1 MRKPKVHPKY
11 GNNLVGINFR
21 ERWNV
26 VEYATKD
33 ELEKYISNFL
43 YIKRK
48 KTNRKNNPVPWWEWK
63 QSVINENTHNIY
75 LRKLWRK
82 RHSESFQKDKL
93 YRLDKAIKRWNVK
106 LGPISGDGMAT
117 FYHFDRNNTQK
128 LCLNDIVILTKV
140 DEMGNL
146 YFAKINEIN
155 ARYPYV
161 FNRDNAQLS
170 CIVPVE
176 T

>member
-1 MRKPKVHPKY
+1 MRKPKTHPKY
-11 GNNLVGINFR
+11 GTKLVGINFR

-26 VEYATKD
+26 VLHATKD

-43 YIKRK
+43 YMKRK
-48 KTNRKNNPVPWWEWK
+48 KMDRKNNPVPWWEWK
-63 QSVINENTHNIY
+63 RSVVNENTHNIY

-82 RHSESFQKDKL
+82 RHSESFQKDRL
-93 YRLDKAIKRWNVK
+93 YRIDKTIHRWNVK
-106 LGPISGDGMAT
+106 LAPVTGDGIAT
-117 FYHFDRNNTQK
+117 YYHFDRHNIQQ
-128 LCLNDIVILTKV
+128 LCINDIVVLTKV

-155 ARYPYV
+155 APHPYV
-161 FNRDNAQLS
+161 FNRDSAQLS
-170 CIVPVE
+170 SIVPVE